1 MLDEDAVARL
11 SASLVSLAGG
21 YLRNVVRRTGVTC
34 TLCATPVDHFDY
46 CYSCKNNSRRAD
58 LADAVAMLTY
68 AVAGQQSGYVLRGYK
83 APQPLGEHRTIVSL
97 LILLGLSMHAGCAGV
112 LGGGPVTHWATV
124 PSLPGKPGEH
134 SLHKIVRLTAP
145 GREVG
150 LVAAERVSRPR
161 ALRADHFEAG
171 SALPDGSH
179 VLLMDDTWATG
190 GHAQSAALALKKA
203 GASRVS
209 LLVVARWLK
218 PDFGDNARFLRKLAD
233 SAYDPRI
240 CPWTGADCPV
250 ASERAKLIAG
260 PLS

>member
-21 YLRNVVRRTGVTC
+21 YLRNVVRRTGATC
-34 TLCATPVDHFDY
+34 TLCATPVDRFDY
-46 CYSCKNNSRRAD
+46 CYSCKNNSHRAD
-58 LADAVAMLTY
+58 LADAVAFLAY

-83 APQPLGEHRTIVSL
+83 APEPLDEHRAIVSL
-97 LILLGLSMHAGCAGV
+97 LILVGLSMHAGCAGV
-112 LGGGPVTHWATV
+112 LGGSPVTHWATV

-145 GREVG
+145 GREVS
-150 LVAAERVSRPR
+150 LLAAERAWRPR

-171 SALPDGSH
+171 STLPDGSH

-203 GASRVS
+203 GATRVS

-218 PDFGDNARFLRKLAD
+218 PDFGDNARFLRGLGD
-233 SAYDPRI
+233 HSYDPST
-240 CPWTGADCPV
+240 CPWTGGDCPEPGRV
-250 ASERAKLIAG
+250 G
-260 PLS
+260 